1 MLTRMCVPSCSYNHI
16 PYNILKLPP
25 KFILCP
31 HCLPS
36 VGFSPKNCTESVQDS
51 CPLLKNSL
59 AGAQTKGPLKPY
71 RCFCCKRV
79 LLLMMCG
86 NFEFLILSDRCSI
99 RVMINETT
107 VCCHNRSPS
116 RNRKNAWCVQRDS
129 STEVHATSA
138 KLHQAQQQLEHESN
152 CANCGT
158 KDTKV
163 SSLASLARC
172 IVLCNAT
179 HRVKCFTRFTSQTAW
194 YPYLG
199 IGDWP
204 AYHLSKNLEII
215 LEVHGMKC
223 SSEHI
228 PVISEHWRKLEWG
241 YEDIHTSPMIV
252 TFSKLIYSPIEKV

>member
-1 MLTRMCVPSCSYNHI
+1 MCQLDSSACVVSQVVSWKKRINLICWHECVFPSECRYIWTNVIYVPSCSYNHI

-31 HCLPS
+31 YCLPS
-36 VGFSPKNCTESVQDS
+36 VGFSRKNCTESVQDS

-86 NFEFLILSDRCSI
+86 SFEFLILSDRCSI

-116 RNRKNAWCVQRDS
+116 RNRKNVWCVQRDS

-138 KLHQAQQQLEHESN
+138 KLHQAQQQLEHES
-152 CANCGT
+152 
-158 KDTKV
+158 V
-163 SSLASLARC
+163 AR
-172 IVLCNAT
+172 
-179 HRVKCFTRFTSQTAW
+179 KTRKFRA
-194 YPYLG
+194 
-199 IGDWP
+199 
-204 AYHLSKNLEII
+204 
-215 LEVHGMKC
+215 
-223 SSEHI
+223 
-228 PVISEHWRKLEWG
+228 
-241 YEDIHTSPMIV
+241 
-252 TFSKLIYSPIEKV
+252 